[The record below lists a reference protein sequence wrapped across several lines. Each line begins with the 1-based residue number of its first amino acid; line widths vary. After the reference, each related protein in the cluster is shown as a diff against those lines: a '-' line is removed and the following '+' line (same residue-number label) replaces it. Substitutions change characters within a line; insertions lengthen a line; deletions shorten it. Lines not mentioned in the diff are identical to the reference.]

1 MEKEDEENGME
12 KENVPTSQRESS
24 RFPVIDDKTVM
35 SQEEYAQNLEYY
47 YQDTVLTETE
57 LADVL
62 PINLMAIKESIEA
75 IKNSV
80 EAHFAPKP
88 SFSKL
93 IITK

>member
-35 SQEEYAQNLEYY
+35 SQEEYAQNWEY

-57 LADVL
+57 LAKGKCGFCQRRWVVHV
-62 PINLMAIKESIEA
+62 IGYQA
-75 IKNSV
+75 
-80 EAHFAPKP
+80 
-88 SFSKL
+88 
-93 IITK
+93 TKFQRNRDMET